1 MHKSGLEVIVFEFAY
16 IWVFWLAPLP
26 LLVIFLL
33 PAVTKRRNALA
44 APFFD
49 RLVKASGQKPSK
61 GVSIARRKIP
71 AFIVLILVWIL
82 VLTACASPQLV
93 GEPEKKI
100 KTARSMMIAV
110 DISGSMTTT
119 DWEIEGKRVSR
130 WEAAKSV
137 MDEFIQRRKGDRLG
151 LVFFGSQ
158 AYLQS
163 PFTLDLQSVNQMLH
177 EVEVGMA
184 GQETALGN
192 AIGRSIQLLEADSVD
207 KKVLILITDGVDSG
221 SEINP
226 IQAARTAALD
236 SIVIYTIG
244 MGDPNGGLFD
254 VDEKSLKL
262 IASETGG
269 KYFRAIDRE
278 ELEKVYSTIN
288 QLEPIEYED
297 ESYRPVELLYFWPL
311 SAAFGLA
318 LLYQLLSGVII
329 LIKRTKWK
337 NS

>member
-1 MHKSGLEVIVFEFAY
+1 
-16 IWVFWLAPLP
+16 
-26 LLVIFLL
+26 LL
-33 PAVTKRRNALA
+33 PAVKQKRNALA
-44 APFFD
+44 TPFFD
-49 RLVKASGQKPSK
+49 RLVQASGQKPYK
-61 GVSIARRKIP
+61 GVSIAKRRIS
-71 AFIVLILVWIL
+71 AFIALILIWVLVLI
-82 VLTACASPQLV
+82 ACASPQFV
-93 GEPEKKI
+93 GEPEQKI

-110 DISGSMTTT
+110 DISGSMTTN
-119 DWEIEGKRVSR
+119 DWEIEGNRVTR
-130 WEAAKSV
+130 YEAVKSV

-151 LVFFGSQ
+151 LLVFGSQ

-163 PFTLDLQSVNQMLH
+163 PFTLDLESVNQMLH
-177 EVEVGMA
+177 EVEVGVA

-192 AIGRSIQLLEADSVD
+192 AIGRSIQFLEADSVD

-226 IQAARTAALD
+226 VQAARTAAKD

-244 MGDPNGGLFD
+244 MGDPNAGMFD

-269 KYFRAIDRE
+269 TYFRAIDRE

-288 QLEPIEYED
+288 QLEPIDYED
-297 ESYRPVELLYFWPL
+297 DSYRPVELLYFWPL

-318 LLYQLLSGVII
+318 ILYQLLYGII
-329 LIKRTKWK
+329 IFIKGTKWK

>member
-1 MHKSGLEVIVFEFAY
+1 VFEFAY

-26 LLVIFLL
+26 LLIIFLL

-61 GVSIARRKIP
+61 GVSIARRRIP
-71 AFIVLILVWIL
+71 AFIVLILVWL
-82 VLTACASPQLV
+82 FVLAALASPQLV
-93 GEPEKKI
+93 GEPEQKI
-100 KTARSMMIAV
+100 KTARSMMLAV
-110 DISGSMTTT
+110 DISGSMTTS
-119 DWEIEGKRVSR
+119 DWKIDDKRVSR
-130 WEAAKSV
+130 WEAVKSV
-137 MDEFIQRRKGDRLG
+137 MDEFIQRRQGDRLG
-151 LVFFGSQ
+151 LLFFGTQ
-158 AYLQS
+158 AYLQT
-163 PFTLDLQSVNQMLH
+163 PFTLDLEMVNQMLN

-184 GQETALGN
+184 GQKTALGN
-192 AIGRSIQLLEADSVD
+192 AIGRSIELFEADSVD

-226 IQAARTAALD
+226 VQGARTAALD

-244 MGDPNGGLFD
+244 MGDPNAGLFD
-254 VDEKSLKL
+254 LDEKTLKL

-269 KYFRAIDRE
+269 KYFRAIDRK
-278 ELEKVYSTIN
+278 ELEKVYGTID

-311 SAAFGLA
+311 SAALA
-318 LLYQLLSGVII
+318 LAVIYQVLVGTIT
-329 LIKRTKWK
+329 LIKRIRWK